1 MFSSAKFPKI
11 DFNSLSEKLTDNEK
25 QMLPFIFHAKTGE
38 LRKGKVKFTPL
49 KATEEKQVTEFG
61 NEFTVYR
68 YPTTTDKTKA
78 NAAYV
83 WRMVAFYCVN
93 KSPYNCMPVGATF
106 DLDGTYQEQKE
117 TKAQLDLFL
126 DKILSVIPHTE
137 WHSANRW
144 ARALGVG

>member
-11 DFNSLSEKLTDNEK
+11 DFTALSETLTDSEK
-25 QMLPFIFHAKTGE
+25 QMLPFVFHQKTGE
-38 LRKGKVKFTPL
+38 LRKSKVKFAPCTPT
-49 KATEEKQVTEFG
+49 KEKQVTEFG

-68 YPTTTDKTKA
+68 YPTETDKTKA

-83 WRMVAFYCVN
+83 WRMVVFYCVN

-106 DLDGTYQEQKE
+106 DLEGTYTEQKE